1 MNIEYITEQVRQLA
15 ESGKDY
21 DDINMYLSKKGLSP
35 EDKKKLLKLADQ
47 HILQYEFARQ
57 VRSKAVVRM
66 ILGGAILFIGL
77 LITFGTML
85 MGNSQYIL
93 AYGAIL
99 VGAWI
104 LKEAYKAYKR
114 PVEKFDARSLVRKR
128 SKFDRF

>member
-1 MNIEYITEQVRQLA
+1 MNIEDIREQVCQLA

-21 DDINMYLSKKGLSP
+21 DDIKRYLSKKGLSS

-57 VRSKAVVRM
+57 ARSKAVVRM
-66 ILGGAILFIGL
+66 ILGGVILFIGL

-114 PVEKFDARSLVRKR
+114 PVQKFDARNLVRR
-128 SKFDRF
+128 RNKFDRF